1 MGRKAAEMRGP
12 EVSAVG
18 YCQGLHAGG
27 THGRERT
34 QHKLRGGRREGS
46 SPRVGSRDAF
56 KR

>member
-1 MGRKAAEMRGP
+1 MGRKAAEMRSP